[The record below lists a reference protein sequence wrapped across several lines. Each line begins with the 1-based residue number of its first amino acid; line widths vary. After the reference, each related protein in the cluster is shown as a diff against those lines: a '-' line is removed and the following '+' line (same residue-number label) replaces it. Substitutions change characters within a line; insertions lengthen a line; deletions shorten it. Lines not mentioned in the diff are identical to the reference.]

1 MIDRIKTYDGY
12 EDILSHIKEI
22 VKSEPLTEM
31 DQDSLLT
38 KIEGFEYEIGEIISG
53 REEQYDG

>member
-1 MIDRIKTYDGY
+1 MIDSIKTYDGY
-12 EDILSHIKEI
+12 AGILSHIKEI

-31 DQDSLLT
+31 EQDSLLT

-53 REEQYDG
+53 REEQYDV